1 MKVASLIVV
10 AAVAAG
16 CTNTNSGAGSGAASQ
31 ATGSPSSS
39 TSSSTA
45 VASPVPSLDLSAV
58 KVPTACTGS
67 NGQPMSKAQAATCWA
82 AMWQGLQYQDL
93 PTLMSAHSDLATV
106 RRAAQI
112 ELNGDMIVVKTL
124 RTAPWPA
131 SVASQCRLLADDQAQ
146 SVPPLQS
153 LAHAS
158 TQQEAER
165 AYARYLDVSGTSMQV
180 SEATNEI
187 VARLGITP

>member
-10 AAVAAG
+10 VAVAAG

-31 ATGSPSSS
+31 ATGSPS
-39 TSSSTA
+39 TSSSSSSPAASA
-45 VASPVPSLDLSAV
+45 VSSLDLRAV

-67 NGQPMSKAQAATCWA
+67 DGQPMSKAQAATCWVTL
-82 AMWQGLQYQDL
+82 WGGLQFQDL

-112 ELNGDMIVVKTL
+112 ELNGDMIMVKTL

-131 SVASQCRLLADDQAQ
+131 SVASQCRQLADVSARP
-146 SVPPLQS
+146 VPPLRS

-158 TQQEAER
+158 SQKEAEQ
-165 AYARYLDVSGTSMQV
+165 AYARYLDVSGTSMQER
-180 SEATNEI
+180 EAWDEI
-187 VARLGITP
+187 EARLGISS